1 LRKKKTKLCKA
12 GKEKI
17 TKNFF
22 PLMAVFKAHLMN
34 SLAYLNVVQVGT
46 CYSLAFK
53 RNEINLIITIPFR
66 IKANVEII
74 NSPDNKI

>member
-1 LRKKKTKLCKA
+1 
-12 GKEKI
+12 
-17 TKNFF
+17 
-22 PLMAVFKAHLMN
+22 MAVFKAHLMN

-74 NSPDNKI
+74 NSPDNKIWDRASKIS